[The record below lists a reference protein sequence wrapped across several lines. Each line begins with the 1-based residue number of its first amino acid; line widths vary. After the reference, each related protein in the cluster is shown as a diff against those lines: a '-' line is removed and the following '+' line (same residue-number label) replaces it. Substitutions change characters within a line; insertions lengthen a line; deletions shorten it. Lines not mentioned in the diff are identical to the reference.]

1 MTMMYITIVKM
12 YMFTKM
18 TCITSAVTYRFVVE
32 MYISVAVM
40 YRSVAILTSSRAKKP
55 VAAADLSNSTGAL

>member
-18 TCITSAVTYRFVVE
+18 TYITSAVTYRFVVE

-40 YRSVAILTSSRAKKP
+40 YRSVAILTSSGVKKP